1 MRSAS
6 GTSSMRDMP
15 GASRSKPDV
24 RSRVRALP
32 GRSRAAVRRTPAA
45 SRRTWRLL
53 GPEQRAAALGAV
65 LLVVS
70 TLGRFTWVEAA
81 ELTVA
86 ASVLLL
92 LKKRAD
98 RAAFHLPF
106 GDGPVIAAAGAW
118 AAVLIAVRLPSRP
131 LGQGLLALA
140 CAAVLVA
147 AGLRER
153 AKRPPDDLPDWE
165 FPTREA
171 PTERL

>member
-1 MRSAS
+1 MPDASSSEPGLRAGAAGRARRLAAAARCLPRRS
-6 GTSSMRDMP
+6 G
-15 GASRSKPDV
+15 
-24 RSRVRALP
+24 
-32 GRSRAAVRRTPAA
+32 AAVARTPAA
-45 SRRTWRLL
+45 GRGAWRVL
-53 GPEQRAAALGAV
+53 GPEQRAAAAGAI
-65 LLVVS
+65 LLAVS
-70 TLGRFTWVEAA
+70 TLGPFSWVEAA

-86 ASVLLL
+86 AGLLYL

-106 GDGPVIAAAGAW
+106 GDGVTIAAAGAW
-118 AAVLIAVRLPSRP
+118 AAVLIFVRLPSRS

-153 AKRPPDDLPDWE
+153 AKRPPDDLPEWE

>member
-1 MRSAS
+1 MPDAS
-6 GTSSMRDMP
+6 SSEPGP
-15 GASRSKPDV
+15 GAGATG
-24 RSRVRALP
+24 RARRLADAAGSLP
-32 GRSRAAVRRTPAA
+32 RRAGAAVARTPAA
-45 SRRTWRLL
+45 SRGAWRVL
-53 GPEQRAAALGAV
+53 GPEQRAAAAGAI
-65 LLVVS
+65 LLAIS
-70 TLGRFTWVEAA
+70 TLGPFSWVEAA

-86 ASVLLL
+86 AGLLYL

-106 GDGPVIAAAGAW
+106 GDGVTIAAAGAW
-118 AAVLIAVRLPSRP
+118 AAVLIFVRLPSRS

-153 AKRPPDDLPDWE
+153 AKRPPDDLPEWE

>member
-1 MRSAS
+1 MPDDNRSEPS
-6 GTSSMRDMP
+6 F
-15 GASRSKPDV
+15 GARTGARARRLGAFV
-24 RSRVRALP
+24 GALP
-32 GRSRAAVRRTPAA
+32 RRAGAALARTPTA
-45 SRRTWRLL
+45 SRRAWRVL
-53 GPEQRAAALGAV
+53 GPEQRAAAAGAV
-65 LLVVS
+65 LLAIS
-70 TLGRFTWVEAA
+70 TLGPFSWVEAA

-86 ASVLLL
+86 AGLVYL

-98 RAAFHLPF
+98 RAPFHLPF
-106 GDGPVIAAAGAW
+106 GDGVTIAAAGAW
-118 AAVLIAVRLPSRP
+118 TAVLIFVRFPSRS

-140 CAAVLVA
+140 CSAVLVV